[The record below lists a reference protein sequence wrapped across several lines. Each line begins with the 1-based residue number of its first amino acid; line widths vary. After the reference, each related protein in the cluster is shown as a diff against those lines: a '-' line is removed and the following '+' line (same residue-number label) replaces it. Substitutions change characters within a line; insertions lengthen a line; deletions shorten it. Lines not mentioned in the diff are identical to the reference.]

1 MLNKLLIICICLL
14 IITILCKYTF
24 IKEKFTINCA
34 AAEHNH
40 PELAEKQD
48 LEFAGHKYAQDHV
61 YRLLHPHNDHTLVQA
76 HPNLSKELN
85 SMSKIKKAE
94 IFDNSLDKYLTIPP
108 AWRKN
113 DDDNPYLGVEI
124 PDGRTQTK
132 YGDWIA
138 KSSPVK
144 AIPRMST
151 TGLFT
156 YINEVP
162 GFTFENSDYNSCQC
176 PPESTGPIAEGP
188 APKVLR
194 NFRKDD
200 DFKEGFENVN
210 RTMHP
215 AIYKYQP
222 PRPSFEDLAETALP
236 SSEDIKNAISSRI
249 RNMTE
254 SVIQELSLNAQENA
268 LARSQ
273 EIIAALKDNLDVDAS
288 GCPTDTSD
296 SELSSKISDKFSQK
310 LTLLQTQVNDITN
323 KQTLRTLPK
332 DRFSN
337 PSWKEEQTED
347 GDVYYWNTSTNQTTY
362 NKPRPA

>member
-1 MLNKLLIICICLL
+1 MLNKLLILCICLL
-14 IITILCKYTF
+14 VILILCKYTL

-34 AAEHNH
+34 AAAQGH
-40 PELAEKQD
+40 PELEEIRN
-48 LEFAGHKYAQDHV
+48 LEFTGHQVAQDHV
-61 YRLLHPHNDHTLVQA
+61 YRLLNPHGEHHMVQA

-85 SMSKIKKAE
+85 AMSQIRKAE
-94 IFDNSLDKYLTIPP
+94 LFDNALDKYLTIPP

-124 PDGRTQTK
+124 RDGRTQTK
-132 YGDWIA
+132 YGDWEA

-162 GFTFENSDYNSCQC
+162 GFSFENSDYNSCQC
-176 PPESTGPIAEGP
+176 PPESGGPIAEGP

-194 NFRKDD
+194 DFRKSDG
-200 DFKEGFENVN
+200 FKEGFENVN
-210 RTMHP
+210 RSLHP

-236 SSEDIKNAISSRI
+236 SSEDIKNAVSTRI
-249 RNMTE
+249 KNMTD

-268 LARSQ
+268 LERSQ
-273 EIIAALKDNLDVDAS
+273 QIIAALKDNLDVDAS
-288 GCPTDTSD
+288 GCPTNTSD
-296 SELSSKISDKFSQK
+296 PKDSSKISDELSQQIM
-310 LTLLQTQVNDITN
+310 LLQTQVDDLTN
-323 KQTLRTLPK
+323 KQNIKSLPQNN
-332 DRFSN
+332 FSD
-337 PSWKEEQTED
+337 PAWKEEQTDD
-347 GDVYYWNTSTNQTTY
+347 GDIYYWNTTTNQTTFT
-362 NKPRPA
+362 KPT